1 MTRRLLAF
9 FASGLLMA
17 LVSCSPKHSPLD
29 PPSIT
34 ISNNGCIANC
44 WNRSM
49 NDVCKKLMDECG
61 NRLLAAMETERKREE
76 AEIIADYKQREPHS
90 RTASDGT
97 MDITPDGAGSEWTIL
112 RQTDGRTRLLKKQG
126 KSLAE
131 LKPLPPLPN
140 PEYDPQ
146 TGGFPKESNIRF
158 EHTPPSQAFPR
169 SNPRPRNGECPVCG
183 TMAEKYDVPIGPYS
197 WRIESRRIDCA
208 HCNTTFRQWAKGKEP
223 KR

>member
-1 MTRRLLAF
+1 MTRRLLAL
-9 FASGLLMA
+9 FAPGLLMLA
-17 LVSCSPKHSPLD
+17 GCSDSPSRYHNHGTPGD
-29 PPSIT
+29 G
-34 ISNNGCIANC
+34 NGHLKVKP
-44 WNRSM
+44 RSF
-49 NDVCKKLMDECG
+49 
-61 NRLLAAMETERKREE
+61 
-76 AEIIADYKQREPHS
+76 
-90 RTASDGT
+90 GT
-97 MDITPDGAGSEWTIL
+97 MDITPDGTGSEWTIL

-131 LKPLPPLPN
+131 LKPLPPPPN

-183 TMAEKYDVPIGPYS
+183 TIAQPYHEGS
-197 WRIESRRIDCA
+197 GSTQDAYYPWPGSRRLTICS
-208 HCNTTFRQWAKGKEP
+208 HCNTTFRQWAEGKEP

>member
-9 FASGLLMA
+9 FAPGLLMA

-44 WNRSM
+44 WNRGMS
-49 NDVCKKLMDECG
+49 DVCKKLMDECG

-76 AEIIADYKQREPHS
+76 E
-90 RTASDGT
+90 
-97 MDITPDGAGSEWTIL
+97 
-112 RQTDGRTRLLKKQG
+112 
-126 KSLAE
+126 
-131 LKPLPPLPN
+131 
-140 PEYDPQ
+140 
-146 TGGFPKESNIRF
+146 
-158 EHTPPSQAFPR
+158 PPSQAFPR

-197 WRIESRRIDCA
+197 WQIESRRIDCA
-208 HCNTTFRQWAKGKEP
+208 HCNTTFRQWAEGKEP
-223 KR
+223 RR